1 MYVRHNSRFK
11 LHRNNSKKRYSPH
24 ATTQKL
30 FIDTM
35 MIYSR
40 NSIIYS
46 VVVVVAVVVVDR
58 QLVNA
63 FGVVRSSLPSTT
75 SVIDTALEARVL
87 GGRKS
92 MPQLQRS
99 FSFLES
105 TTTVDEEEQ
114 ATSTVSLSSS
124 STATSE
130 SIATTSSSTATVTA
144 TTTGVEGE
152 EGEEI
157 NPRLAG
163 LAFALDDGTRKSH
176 SMAENTAFVQG
187 FFKGLSSRDSY
198 KQLLTSLYYIYQAM
212 EEDVLDTCA
221 SNNDDVD
228 TSSISFQINKLDDA
242 PLRRLAGL
250 EQDMAYFYGSDWK
263 TQIAKPT
270 PATKAYVARIHE
282 IATQG
287 VINDQ
292 FYLFIAHQYT
302 RYLGDLFGGQMM
314 GGMASRSMDLPT
326 DGSGVAFYTFDN
338 IPSTKSFITDWY
350 TRLNDIALDLSPTE
364 IQDIVD
370 EANLVFA
377 LNIDLFQEL
386 EGSPWTAVWSL
397 LKSGVHDYFIKSR
410 SNKGGATTTTTTTT
424 TIV

>member
-1 MYVRHNSRFK
+1 M
-11 LHRNNSKKRYSPH
+11 
-24 ATTQKL
+24 
-30 FIDTM
+30 
-35 MIYSR
+35 
-40 NSIIYS
+40 
-46 VVVVVAVVVVDR
+46 
-58 QLVNA
+58 
-63 FGVVRSSLPSTT
+63 G
-75 SVIDTALEARVL
+75 
-87 GGRKS
+87 
-92 MPQLQRS
+92 
-99 FSFLES
+99 
-105 TTTVDEEEQ
+105 
-114 ATSTVSLSSS
+114 
-124 STATSE
+124 
-130 SIATTSSSTATVTA
+130 
-144 TTTGVEGE
+144 EGE
-152 EGEEI
+152 EM

-187 FFKGLSSRDSY
+187 FFKGLSSRDPY
-198 KQLLTSLYYIYQAM
+198 QQLLTSLYYIYQAM

-221 SNNDDVD
+221 AAASAANDDP
-228 TSSISFQINKLDDA
+228 TSISLQINKLDDI

-250 EQDMAYFYGSDWK
+250 EQDMAYFYGSDWN

-282 IATQG
+282 IVTQG

-292 FYLFIAHQYT
+292 LYLFIAHQYT

-314 GGMASRSMDLPT
+314 GGMASRSMDLPS

-338 IPSTKSFITDWY
+338 IPSTKTFITDWY
-350 TRLNDIALDLSPTE
+350 TRLNDIALELSPTE

-377 LNIDLFQEL
+377 LNIELFQEL

-397 LKSGVHDYFIKSR
+397 LKSGLHDYFIKSR
-410 SNKGGATTTTTTTT
+410 SNKGGAAATT